1 MMTRTEPNSSF
12 SGIQTNGEIELKLL
26 QPLDRAGNVKFWADP
41 RSSWMTNLGFS
52 EFTDEEGNAISNL
65 ITEQVDSVTE

>member
-1 MMTRTEPNSSF
+1 MLSQFYRFP
-12 SGIQTNGEIELKLL
+12 GKAIERRVILKLL

-41 RSSWMTNLGFS
+41 RSSWMTNLSCS

-65 ITEQVDSVTE
+65 ITERVDTVTE